1 MPRKKKELRP
11 PIFFDDSVT
20 LKFVWDS
27 SAGPAGHAVP
37 HPGRHMK
44 HFDMAQW
51 TDYVRGVAEPG
62 QREAMACHL
71 ATGCKACTRLAQ
83 MSRAHEA
90 GLREAALEQPVHAE
104 DAAFPPCR
112 DDASPA
118 RKRTAVL
125 NARVVSSNLEGRVAV
140 GARTGAETLVQALC
154 QAGEYAIDLQIEPE
168 FEAGEMSL
176 VGEVVKHAAGEPLS
190 GAPVRLMAG
199 RKTVALSETNRFGEF
214 CIVSRMQRGLKLCVD
229 IQAVDQR
236 LGISLDKL
244 TAGFR
249 I

>member
-1 MPRKKKELRP
+1 MQ
-11 PIFFDDSVT
+11 
-20 LKFVWDS
+20 
-27 SAGPAGHAVP
+27 
-37 HPGRHMK
+37 
-44 HFDMAQW
+44 HFDITQW

-71 ATGCKACTRLAQ
+71 ATGCKPCTRLAEL
-83 MSRAHEA
+83 SRTRKSGLQQEA
-90 GLREAALEQPVHAE
+90 VPENPVRAA
-104 DAAFPPCR
+104 DAVFLPRR

-118 RKRTAVL
+118 RKRVAVL
-125 NARVVSSNLEGRVAV
+125 NAKVVSSSLDRKVAV
-140 GARTGAETLVQALC
+140 GARTAAESLVQAVC
-154 QAGEYAIDLQIEPE
+154 EAGEYAIDLQIEPE

-176 VGEVVKHAAGEPLS
+176 VGEVVKQNAGEPLS